1 MRFVN
6 LVFYVVLIFPLSAFA
21 WQKVSTNNDLYDPSN
36 GDRISIYQNE
46 RGFIASAGS
55 NNSSGINPL
64 NQPEGEYVYHK
75 TAKEAFESAVS
86 NGYCGSKVDYSTLS
100 CYTAPSSG
108 ANTTPSSNSNTGAS
122 SNNSSSGNSS
132 GSSGGSGEGS
142 TSGSGSGSTSGST
155 TETQGLPDSLPI
167 PETNRPELQKAFE
180 DLRKRYAGTFKS
192 LKEDEIAAKQTL
204 ARCLDDCVLLYGK
217 SYLLP
222 VCSKSCHDS
231 YDYKMESIQ
240 EAFERLQKQMN
251 EDIRKILESSK
262 VTPPSI
268 PSINPDLSIP
278 DISVSVSSDGS
289 GNSGTGTSITN
300 NSSETT
306 NINNTTNV
314 TNNNTSVHGGGGGTT
329 NVTVNTKDYSGFL
342 GGIRSSLDSLAQKID
357 NLISSDKEQDKEQQE
372 CQEGT
377 LGCAEL
383 GNLNDVKLNDENF
396 EINKEEVDVSQ
407 NFVFRRVVGGSA
419 VCPAPIQVNTPIFS
433 FVISYD
439 LVCQYA
445 NLIRGFVLLAF
456 SVVALRIALKE
467 V

>member
-6 LVFYVVLIFPLSAFA
+6 LVFYVALSFPISAFA

-55 NNSSGINPL
+55 NNSEGINPL

-86 NGYCGSKVDYSTLS
+86 SGYCGSKVDYSSLS
-100 CYTAPSSG
+100 CFTAPSSG
-108 ANTTPSSNSNTGAS
+108 TSATPSSNTETGSNST
-122 SNNSSSGNSS
+122 SGNSS
-132 GSSGGSGEGS
+132 GSSAGSSSTSGGSGES
-142 TSGSGSGSTSGST
+142 TSGGT

-167 PETNRPELQKAFE
+167 PETNIPELQKAFE

-192 LKEDEIAAKQTL
+192 LKEDEIAAKQNL
-204 ARCLDDCVLLYGK
+204 ARCLDDCVFLYGK
-217 SYLLP
+217 SYYLP
-222 VCSKSCHDS
+222 ICSKSCHDS
-231 YDYKMESIQ
+231 YDGTMKWIQ

-278 DISVSVSSDGS
+278 DISVSVSSDSS
-289 GNSGTGTSITN
+289 GNSGPGTSITN

-357 NLISSDKEQDKEQQE
+357 NLISSDKEQQE
-372 CQEGT
+372 CKEGT
-377 LGCAEL
+377 LGCAKM
-383 GNLNDVKLNDENF
+383 GNPNDVNLSDEGF
-396 EINKEEVDVSQ
+396 EINKQEIDVSQ
-407 NFVFRRVVGGSA
+407 NFVFRRVVGGAA
-419 VCPAPIQVNTPIFS
+419 VCPVPIQVNTPIFS